1 MRFRSP
7 FTFKLR
13 QLILLLAITAT
24 AAILFSGLYISY
36 QVQKER
42 VIEDTL
48 KSNHVFASK
57 LASATNHFLIAAMQQ
72 LEFSANIIVKDINNT
87 ELLQLETNRLLKQT
101 NSFNSV
107 VINKLGVLKAASPA
121 SLNIINKRVDSP
133 HSKQAFKLQRP
144 LISRPYVSLANNLM
158 VIISYPLFDEAG
170 NYYGYI
176 GGSLY
181 LEQQSILNALLKQ
194 HSYDG
199 GAYFYVVADDKTLL
213 YHPVSERI
221 GEVVQNNPVI
231 NRVLKGEDGHARV
244 INSLGMHM
252 LAGFSPLNLLI
263 GA

>member
-57 LASATNHFLIAAMQQ
+57 LASATDHFLAAAMQQ
-72 LEFSANIIVKDINNT
+72 LEFSAKIIAKDITNT
-87 ELLQLETNRLLKQT
+87 ELLQAETNRLLNQT
-101 NSFNSV
+101 HSFNSV
-107 VINKLGVLKAASPA
+107 AINMQGVVKAASPV
-121 SLNIINKRVDSP
+121 SLNIINKTVNSP

-144 LISRPYVSLANNLM
+144 LVSRPYVSLANNLI
-158 VIISYPLFDEAG
+158 VVLSYPLFDEMG

-176 GGSLY
+176 GGSFY

-199 GAYFYVVADDKTLL
+199 GHTFMWWLIIKPYFIILRLSGLANKSLITL
-213 YHPVSERI
+213 
-221 GEVVQNNPVI
+221 
-231 NRVLKGEDGHARV
+231 
-244 INSLGMHM
+244 
-252 LAGFSPLNLLI
+252 
-263 GA
+263 